1 MVADGT
7 ELALIEKEA
16 VVAGSDDV
24 VGGREASEEAAGLA
38 AADLAERIAAT
49 WGKEGKSLT
58 TIKIAV
64 EGTRDLANFVMFRR
78 VIKKMADVEKIKTLE
93 MKPDQA
99 VIEVDYQGT
108 VEAFANDLM
117 VNPFENFRLDIY
129 EVSGELIRVAL
140 IPQ

>member
-1 MVADGT
+1 MAAV
-7 ELALIEKEA
+7 EKEA
-16 VVAGSDDV
+16 VAAGTDDV
-24 VGGREASEEAAGLA
+24 IGGREAIGVASDLA
-38 AADLAERIAAT
+38 AVALAEQIAAV
-49 WGKEGKSLT
+49 WGKEGSLT

-78 VIKKMADVEKIKTLE
+78 VIKKMPAVEKIKTLE

-108 VEAFANDLM
+108 AEAFAKGLM

-129 EVSGELIRVAL
+129 EVSEALLRVAL